1 MERQKKLYLNLK
13 MLNEYKVGDSK
24 ELLKEVESNS
34 VDLIYIDPPYCTG
47 RDFYHFDDRFSS
59 SADYRELFI
68 RPLLHECHRVLTD
81 IGNIVVHVE
90 PKISHHIRI
99 VLDDIFGEKRFKNE
113 IVWISGGNHKSKKQL
128 QRNHDTIIVYQ
139 KSTESIY
146 NPEHK
151 DYADDV
157 VKKAKLCPY
166 HNKKYVTTA
175 LVNRQPNVVQRP
187 NLRYEWNGNFLQWHI
202 SKERMQMLHDDNR
215 LEYSKSTGIPR
226 VKKYLEEMDGIPV
239 KDVWSD
245 VKQIQGNEKLDY
257 ATQKPVA
264 LLNRIL
270 KMFSN
275 QDSIVLDP
283 CAGSGTTGRSA
294 IMTNRN
300 YILFDI
306 NTDGKLLF
314 EESIKNIEPVSISN
328 PLMDALI

>member
-1 MERQKKLYLNLK
+1 

-34 VDLIYIDPPYCTG
+34 IDLIYIDPPYCTG

-68 RPLLHECHRVLTD
+68 RPLLQECHRVLTN

-113 IVWISGGNHKSKKQL
+113 IVWISGGNHKSTKQL

-139 KSTESIY
+139 KGKESIY

-157 VKKAKLCPY
+157 IQKAKLCPY

-226 VKKYLEEMDGIPV
+226 VKKYLEEMDGIPI

-270 KMFSN
+270 EMFSN
-275 QDSIVLDP
+275 GDSIVLDP

-294 IMTNRN
+294 ILTNRN

-314 EESIKNIEPVSISN
+314 EESIKNIQPINISN

>member
-1 MERQKKLYLNLK
+1 VEKQKKLYLNLK

-24 ELLKEVESNS
+24 ELLKEVKSNS

-59 SADYRELFI
+59 SANYRELLI
-68 RPLLHECHRVLTD
+68 RPLLQECHRVLTD

-139 KSTESIY
+139 KGVESIY

-151 DYADDV
+151 EYADDV

-166 HNKKYVTTA
+166 HSKKYVTTA

-187 NLRYEWNGNFLQWHI
+187 NLRYEWNGNFLQWHV

-245 VKQIQGNEKLDY
+245 IKQIQGNEKLDY

-275 QDSIVLDP
+275 EDSIVLDP

-306 NTDGKLLF
+306 NTDGKRLF
-314 EESIKNIEPVSISN
+314 EESIKNMQPISISN